1 MKTKDIVTLAIA
13 LFGWIFAV
21 VTQWLSYRERK
32 ATRKED
38 QRERQATRKED
49 QLFRA
54 LAWFEGKTQKRS
66 IGIAVTEAFW
76 DDSPSSRTT
85 LIPLLGNQAI
95 YLLAVSDEATA
106 HEVNNLER
114 IMRLITH
121 YADLKSEFSHLAKE
135 LADLT
140 SASSKRRAETGNKV
154 LPQKLKEW
162 NDALK

>member
-1 MKTKDIVTLAIA
+1 MKTKDIVTLAVA
-13 LFGWIFAV
+13 LGGWIYAAV
-21 VTQWLSYRERK
+21 THWLSYRERK
-32 ATRKED
+32 
-38 QRERQATRKED
+38 ATRKED

-54 LAWFEGKTQKRS
+54 LAWFEGKTQRRS

-76 DDSPSSRTT
+76 EDSPSSRTT

-95 YLLAVSDEATA
+95 YLLAVSDQGTA

-114 IMRLITH
+114 IMHLITH
-121 YADLKSEFSHLAKE
+121 YPALKSEFSHLAKE

-140 SASSKRRAETGNKV
+140 SASSTRRAETGKKV
-154 LPQKLKEW
+154 STEKLKEW